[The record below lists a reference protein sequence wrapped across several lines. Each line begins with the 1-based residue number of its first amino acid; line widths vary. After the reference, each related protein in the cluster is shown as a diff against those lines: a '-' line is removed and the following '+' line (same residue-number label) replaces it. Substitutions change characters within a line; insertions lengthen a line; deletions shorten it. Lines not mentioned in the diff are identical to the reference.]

1 MTTLLLGL
9 LVGLITTVLVV
20 PRLRDWFKKIKVQQ
34 LVMRTGGNGPDHA
47 AKAGTPTM
55 GGAGFIPVVV
65 LGFVILALATGHA
78 APTGWATLIAIIVFA
93 LVGGFDDSIKIF
105 NHRDEG
111 FRFLPKLTAQI
122 VAALLAMLVLY
133 LGKFDFVLALPFG
146 LGEINSVVVY
156 ALFTIFWLVG
166 WSNATNL
173 TDGLDGLASGTAII
187 AYVAYL
193 IIALMQGDMSMVL
206 LDALMIGALLG
217 FLVFNHYP
225 ATIFMGDTGSLALG
239 AGLAMNAL
247 VLHREWSLILI
258 GFVFMVETLT
268 VMIQVTSYHFFK
280 KRVFLMTPIHHSFE
294 KGGLTG
300 NTDKPWNEWQVDSF
314 FWAVGL
320 IVAILYFILFK

>member
-1 MTTLLLGL
+1 MTILGLGL
-9 LVGLITTVLVV
+9 LVGLLATMVVV
-20 PRLRDWFKKIKVQQ
+20 PLLRNWFKKIKVQQ
-34 LVMRTGGNGPDHA
+34 LVMRTGENGPDHA

-55 GGAGFIPVVV
+55 GGAGFIPVVA
-65 LGFVILALATGHA
+65 LGFIILSLVTGQTA
-78 APTGWATLIAIIVFA
+78 STGWATLIAIVVFA

-122 VAALLAMLVLY
+122 VAALLAVLVLFFGHFNFT
-133 LGKFDFVLALPFG
+133 LMLPFG
-146 LGEINSVVVY
+146 LGHINSVIVY
-156 ALFTIFWLVG
+156 TLFTIFWLVG

-193 IIALMQGDMSMVL
+193 IMAFMQGDMTMVL
-206 LDALMIGALLG
+206 IDGLMIGALLG
-217 FLVFNHYP
+217 FLGFNHYP
-225 ATIFMGDTGSLALG
+225 ASIFMGDTGSLALG

-258 GFVFMVETLT
+258 GLVFMVETLT
-268 VMIQVTSYHFFK
+268 VMIQVTSYRLFK

-300 NTDKPWNEWQVDSF
+300 NLEKPWNEWQVDTF

-320 IVAILYFILFK
+320 IAAIAYFLIF